1 VSEENERTRRRARV
15 WRREVVILSTLAVAV
30 LLALAL
36 IPVQP
41 HNPPAMLVAGQSL
54 VLSSPYFNAP
64 DGLASY
70 GSTINF
76 SIGLERSPLGFST
89 FSAGQCYL
97 VGHLEANQTFFVTL
111 QGNGGFWQTAPL
123 GAFQYVDV
131 APNLGVGASNVPL
144 TTGVYSLTIW
154 SYHIGTVVVAVS
166 PLAVGGCGA

>member
-1 VSEENERTRRRARV
+1 MSEEGERKRSWARE
-15 WRREVVILSTLAVAV
+15 WRRELVIVSILAVGV
-30 LLALAL
+30 LLGLAFGP
-36 IPVQP
+36 IQP
-41 HNPPAMLVAGQSL
+41 QNPPAMLVAGQSL
-54 VLSSPYFNAP
+54 VLSSPYFKAP

-70 GSTINF
+70 GSTVNF
-76 SIGLERSPLGFST
+76 SIGPEHDPLGFST
-89 FSAGQCYL
+89 FSTGQCYL